1 MNYRKVNWCFLGMI
15 MLHLGV
21 VGLLLALR
29 NVYSMGMV
37 TNLLVSELI
46 LAVPAFLAVLT
57 SREKPNRVLGFHKLK
72 VSSVFMIDRGYI
84 CRVWNKAVPEPELCG
99 IDRIGRAGQRRS
111 AG

>member
-46 LAVPAFLAVLT
+46 LAVPALRCSPPGRNPT
-57 SREKPNRVLGFHKLK
+57 GCW
-72 VSSVFMIDRGYI
+72 VSI
-84 CRVWNKAVPEPELCG
+84 N
-99 IDRIGRAGQRRS
+99 
-111 AG
+111 

>member
-57 SREKPNRVLGFHKLK
+57 SRGETQPGAGF
-72 VSSVFMIDRGYI
+72 
-84 CRVWNKAVPEPELCG
+84 P
-99 IDRIGRAGQRRS
+99 
-111 AG
+111 

>member
-72 VSSVFMIDRGYI
+72 VSSVSDMMMNR
-84 CRVWNKAVPEPELCG
+84 AVF
-99 IDRIGRAGQRRS
+99 RS
-111 AG
+111 VSYTHLTLPTT

>member
-37 TNLLVSELI
+37 TNLLVS
-46 LAVPAFLAVLT
+46 
-57 SREKPNRVLGFHKLK
+57 
-72 VSSVFMIDRGYI
+72 
-84 CRVWNKAVPEPELCG
+84 
-99 IDRIGRAGQRRS
+99 
-111 AG
+111 